1 LRFTFRLQI
10 IHFLKN
16 LSNNCQIKPRR
27 WHVGTCGF
35 DNMYLFLP
43 PEFLIFLLNSAI
55 LYSHLFRAIVT
66 YPDNNIVDPG
76 LGNSPLFL
84 VVLLLSPLI
93 LSIQLMEYVIL
104 LIFIMTIQISKM
116 ITVYLIVHI
125 PGNFI
130 SYIYPRPLCLSI
142 PVSITQVIGYD
153 IMSLPFFLHQYLQ
166 THFQYFSYSFS
177 FFDYLFDNFF
187 IFAPV

>member
-1 LRFTFRLQI
+1 MRFTFRLQI

-116 ITVYLIVHI
+116 ITVYLIVH
-125 PGNFI
+125 P
-130 SYIYPRPLCLSI
+130 IYKNMI
-142 PVSITQVIGYD
+142 KVS
-153 IMSLPFFLHQYLQ
+153 
-166 THFQYFSYSFS
+166 FSYSRKFHILYLSTSIMS
-177 FFDYLFDNFF
+177 FDTCIHYAGHWL
-187 IFAPV
+187 